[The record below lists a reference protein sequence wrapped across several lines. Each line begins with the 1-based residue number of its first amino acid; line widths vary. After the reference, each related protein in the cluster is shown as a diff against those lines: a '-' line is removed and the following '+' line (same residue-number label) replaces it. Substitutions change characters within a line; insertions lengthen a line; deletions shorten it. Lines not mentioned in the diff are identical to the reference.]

1 MTRPIQSTI
10 TALVVAASFI
20 AASALISEPLPPAQ
34 LEAPVAAVE
43 PSDAEVADQVE
54 GRTGTGEQLA
64 RLKSRVGL
72 SMPYYSFGSLLP
84 RTRGS

>member
-34 LEAPVAAVE
+34 ETVPVAISE
-43 PSDAEVADQVE
+43 QSDTEVVGQAEGHA
-54 GRTGTGEQLA
+54 TEQLA
-64 RLKSRVGL
+64 RLKARVGL